1 VGTLSKRSLAESRE
15 ETRDEQSRVAGYLA
29 RLLTDLV
36 PQNRIRSYGV
46 RFAAMTPVHTE
57 PICTATVIAIE
68 EVGGERRAS
77 LALVASLADGT
88 TTLTGDALVAL

>member
-1 VGTLSKRSLAESRE
+1 
-15 ETRDEQSRVAGYLA
+15 
-29 RLLTDLV
+29 
-36 PQNRIRSYGV
+36 
-46 RFAAMTPVHTE
+46 MTPVHTE